1 MHVIRDPAQF
11 PFLGNAVVTSGTFDG
26 VHVGHQRILGRLR
39 EVARA
44 NGGPAVV
51 ITYWPHPRLVLG
63 PPPSHPE
70 LLKLQLLNTLD
81 ERIDHLTS
89 FGVDYLLI
97 VPFTKEFAQW
107 TSEEYIQNLLLK
119 TVGARQ
125 LVIGYDHRFGK
136 NREGGFDYLCQ
147 NADRYGFTVEEIPR
161 EDVAAVGVSSTRI
174 RQALRQGDIATAN
187 RYLGYHYPLTGTV
200 VHGQKLGRTI
210 GYPTANISVAEPLKL
225 VPARGIYAVW
235 AVTAAGTRHPAMLS
249 IGVRPTIGNDLAQ
262 TIEVNLLRFSGDL
275 YGQLLTIEF
284 VAWLRAEEK
293 YDGLAAL
300 QAQLARDAMNTQAAL
315 AAETVEE
322 RAIYLAINEILWHD
336 WDPIGVNNIAPRDEY
351 ENYTPE
357 IFRLKMSG
365 ARTEEIA
372 NKLLELEQN
381 TIGMGG
387 GREHCLRV
395 AEKIINLS

>member
-26 VHVGHQRILGRLR
+26 VHLGHQRILGRLR
-39 EVARA
+39 EVAQA
-44 NGGPAVV
+44 SGGPAVV

-70 LLKLQLLNTLD
+70 LLELQLLNTLE
-81 ERIDHLTS
+81 ERIDRLAG

-107 TSEEYIQNLLLK
+107 TSEDYIQNLLLK
-119 TVGARQ
+119 TVGAKQ

-147 NADRYGFTVEEIPR
+147 YADRYGFTVEEIPR
-161 EDVAAVGVSSTRI
+161 EDVDAVGVSSTRI
-174 RQALRQGDIATAN
+174 RQALRKGDIATAN
-187 RYLGYHYPLTGTV
+187 RYLGYHYPLTGLV

-210 GYPTANISVAEPLKL
+210 GYPTANLSISEPLKL

-235 AVTAAGTRHPAMLS
+235 ATTAAGIRHQAMLS
-249 IGVRPTIGNDLAQ
+249 IGVRPTIGAELTQ
-262 TIEVNLLRFSGDL
+262 TIEVNLLSFSGDL
-275 YGQLLTIEF
+275 YGQLLTLEF

-293 YDGLAAL
+293 YDGLTAL
-300 QAQLARDAMNTQAAL
+300 QAQLARDAMNTRAAL
-315 AAETVEE
+315 AAETMEE
-322 RAIYLAINEILWHD
+322 RGIYLAIDEILWND
-336 WDPIGVNNIAPRDEY
+336 WDPIGVNNLAPRDEY
-351 ENYTPE
+351 QCYTPE

-365 ARTEEIA
+365 AGAEKIA
-372 NKLLELEQN
+372 KRLLELEQD
-381 TIGMGG
+381 TIGTGG
-387 GREHCLRV
+387 GMEHCQRV

>member
-26 VHVGHQRILGRLR
+26 VHLGHQRILDRLR
-39 EVARA
+39 EVAKA
-44 NGGPAVV
+44 SGGPAVV

-70 LLKLQLLNTLD
+70 LLELQLLNTLE
-81 ERIDHLTS
+81 ERIDRLAG

-107 TSEEYIQNLLLK
+107 TSEDYIQNLLLK
-119 TVGARQ
+119 TVGAKQ

-136 NREGGFDYLCQ
+136 NREGGFDYLRQ

-161 EDVAAVGVSSTRI
+161 EDVDAVGVSSTRI
-174 RQALRQGDIATAN
+174 RQALRKGDIATAN
-187 RYLGYHYPLTGTV
+187 RYLGYHYPLTGLV

-210 GYPTANISVAEPLKL
+210 GYPTANLSISEPLKL

-235 AVTAAGTRHPAMLS
+235 ATTAAGIRHQAMLS
-249 IGVRPTIGNDLAQ
+249 IGVRPTIGAELTQ
-262 TIEVNLLRFSGDL
+262 TIEVNLLSFSGDL
-275 YGQLLTIEF
+275 YGQLLTLEF

-300 QAQLARDAMNTQAAL
+300 QAQLARDAMNTRAAL

-322 RAIYLAINEILWHD
+322 RGIYLAIDEILWND
-336 WDPIGVNNIAPRDEY
+336 WDPIGVNNLAPRDEY
-351 ENYTPE
+351 QCYTPE

-365 ARTEEIA
+365 AGAEKIA
-372 NKLLELEQN
+372 KRLLELEQD
-381 TIGMGG
+381 TIGTGG
-387 GREHCLRV
+387 GMEHCQRV

>member
-11 PFLGNAVVTSGTFDG
+11 PFLSNAVVTSGTFDG
-26 VHVGHQRILGRLR
+26 VHIGHQRILARLH
-39 EVARA
+39 EVAQA
-44 NGGPAVV
+44 SGGPSVV

-70 LLKLQLLNTLD
+70 LLELQLLNTLE
-81 ERIDHLTS
+81 ERIEKLTW

-136 NREGGFDYLCQ
+136 NREGGFDYLSQ
-147 NADRYGFTVEEIPR
+147 HAGRYGLTVEEIPR
-161 EDVAAVGVSSTRI
+161 EDVDAVGVSSTRI

-187 RYLGYHYPLTGTV
+187 RYLGYLYPLTGTV

-210 GYPTANISVAEPLKL
+210 GYPTANLAPIEPLKL

-235 AVTAAGTRHPAMLS
+235 ATTAAGTRHMAMLS

-262 TIEVNLLRFSGDL
+262 TIEVNLLDFSGDL
-275 YGQLLTIEF
+275 YDHLLTLEF

-293 YDGLAAL
+293 YDGLDAL
-300 QAQLARDAMNTQAAL
+300 KAQLALDAENTRAAL
-315 AAETVEE
+315 A
-322 RAIYLAINEILWHD
+322 
-336 WDPIGVNNIAPRDEY
+336 
-351 ENYTPE
+351 
-357 IFRLKMSG
+357 
-365 ARTEEIA
+365 
-372 NKLLELEQN
+372 
-381 TIGMGG
+381 
-387 GREHCLRV
+387 
-395 AEKIINLS
+395 